1 MVMKPRIVA
10 ATGRP
15 VTTRGGAVCTMMK
28 MMRAVRSIHG
38 SPTVLQVDDPSGDW
52 PILDVA
58 SASIC
63 GSDLGMLSFGLP
75 VTIGHEIAGTVEGR
89 SYCVEPTVGCG
100 ECDQC
105 RGGAPQ
111 RCRGSGPHGLLGVA
125 LDGGLADRVR
135 VPAEC
140 LVPLPDGLPV
150 TDACLVEPLA
160 VSWHALRKV
169 GAEVTDRVLVV
180 GGGSVGLLAVG
191 AARAMGLDVD
201 VQARHPHQNRAAER
215 LGAGKPEGEYDI
227 VVEAV
232 GSDEALGDCVRR
244 AAPGGRIAVVGVSH
258 GDRAVP
264 GIPWMLKELT
274 LTASMCYDR
283 KPGGREFVY
292 AAAALAANPDIA
304 ATVITHRFPLA
315 DAAEAFRVAGD
326 RRSGAIKVVLEP

>member
-1 MVMKPRIVA
+1 
-10 ATGRP
+10 
-15 VTTRGGAVCTMMK
+15 

-38 SPTVLQVDDPSGDW
+38 SPTVVEVEEPSGDW
-52 PILDVA
+52 PVLDVG

-75 VTIGHEIAGTVEGR
+75 VTIGHEIAGTLDGR

-100 ECDQC
+100 ACDQC
-105 RGGAPQ
+105 RGGVPQ
-111 RCRGSGPHGLLGVA
+111 RCRGSAPHGLLGVA
-125 LDGGLADRVR
+125 FDGGLAERVR

-140 LVPLPDGLPV
+140 LVPLPDGLPMA
-150 TDACLVEPLA
+150 DACLVEPLA
-160 VSWHALRKV
+160 VAWHALRKV

-180 GGGSVGLLAVG
+180 GGGSVGLLAV
-191 AARAMGLDVD
+191 AAANAMGLDVD
-201 VQARHPHQNRAAER
+201 LQARHPHQNEAGQR
-215 LGAGKPEGEYDI
+215 LGAGTPDGSGTSKGEYDI

-232 GSDEALGDCVRR
+232 GSDEALADCVRQ

-283 KPGGREFVY
+283 GRDSREFVY
-292 AAAALAANPDIA
+292 AAAALASDPEIA

-315 DAAEAFRVAGD
+315 GAAEAFRVAGD
-326 RRSGAIKVVLEP
+326 RRSGAIKVVLQP

>member
-1 MVMKPRIVA
+1 
-10 ATGRP
+10 
-15 VTTRGGAVCTMMK
+15 
-28 MMRAVRSIHG
+28 MRAVRSIQG
-38 SPTVLQVDDPSGDW
+38 SATVVDVEEPSGDW
-52 PILDVA
+52 PILAVG

-63 GSDLGMLSFGLP
+63 GSDLGMMSFGLP
-75 VTIGHEIAGTVEGR
+75 VTIGHEIAGTVDGR

-111 RCRGSGPHGLLGVA
+111 RCRGSAPHGLLGVA
-125 LDGGLADRVR
+125 FDGGLADRVR

-140 LVPLPDGLPV
+140 LVPLPEGLPV

-169 GAEVTDRVLVV
+169 GAGASDRVLVV
-180 GGGSVGLLAVG
+180 GGGSVGLLAV
-191 AARAMGLDVD
+191 AAAHAMGLDVD
-201 VQARHPHQNRAAER
+201 LQARHPHQIEAGRR
-215 LGAGKPEGEYDI
+215 LGAGAPHGEYDV

-232 GSDEALGDCVRR
+232 GSDEAIADCVRQ
-244 AAPGGRIAVVGVSH
+244 AVPGGRIAIVGVSH
-258 GDRAVP
+258 GNRAVP

-283 KPGGREFVY
+283 KPDAREFFD
-292 AAAALAANPDIA
+292 AAAALAADPDIA